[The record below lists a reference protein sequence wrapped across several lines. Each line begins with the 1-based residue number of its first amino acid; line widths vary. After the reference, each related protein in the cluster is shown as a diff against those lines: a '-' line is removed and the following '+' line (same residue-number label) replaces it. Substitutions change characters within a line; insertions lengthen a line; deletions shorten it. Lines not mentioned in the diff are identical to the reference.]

1 MCIQEATKT
10 LVWIKKPKCMCYNH
24 LIEYLLR
31 EEYAYNF
38 IDPCMFIKKLSI
50 GIAIVVVYTNNMHL
64 SKTLEKIIRIV
75 DYLQRKFEMKDLNK
89 IFLDM

>member
-1 MCIQEATKT
+1 
-10 LVWIKKPKCMCYNH
+10 MCYNH

-89 IFLDM
+89 IFLDL